1 MCDCYS
7 RDVVTFR
14 NSPITTEAG
23 EDMTHNSSVVALGYN
38 AEHLVEFDE
47 EQLREAH
54 LLERQE
60 ASYRPSLTSLKADGE
75 ARGTETVL
83 RTEVKQAPG
92 RIQERSRDSLL
103 RFRDEWVRN
112 RASELRQAGGISFN
126 TCSEDTASITALNE
140 FYRWRVFDGYKEAHR
155 DEKEL
160 KIGMMR
166 GSRDLETFPE
176 DVATAEKFH
185 TCRIVCRETGRRF
198 LRGTCHRRA
207 RSHA

>member
-1 MCDCYS
+1 
-7 RDVVTFR
+7 
-14 NSPITTEAG
+14 
-23 EDMTHNSSVVALGYN
+23 MTPNPSVVALSYDV
-38 AEHLVEFDE
+38 EHLLEFDDE
-47 EQLREAH
+47 RLRDAH
-54 LLERQE
+54 LVERQE
-60 ASYRPSLTSLKADGE
+60 ASDRPSRTPSKAGGE
-75 ARGTETVL
+75 AHGPQSVQRK
-83 RTEVKQAPG
+83 EVQQGPS
-92 RIQERSRDSLL
+92 RIEDRDSFLQ
-103 RFRDEWVRN
+103 FRDDWVRN
-112 RASELRQAGGISFN
+112 RARDIRRAGNLYFN

-140 FYRWRVFDGYKEAHR
+140 FYRWRAFDGYKEAHR

-166 GSRDLETFPE
+166 GSRDLETLPE